1 MIDIPGI
8 FRFSFFCWVCWDSVC
23 CVLCRF
29 NGMIIS
35 GGLRGLL
42 SGSSSSSSSS
52 NNYHHHLVLWNS
64 STSVA
69 AAAVFSAPPKLLC
82 GRRLL
87 DSSTLFLGVSSSLS
101 SSSSGPASFRA
112 KRKKLGGN
120 VEVRRQS
127 GSYKESGNLRSSGA
141 APSLGIARAVSLG
154 KDINRFPSRLD
165 SVAAAVAGGD
175 DGVPYLSASHCVLRG
190 LAS

>member
-1 MIDIPGI
+1 MIDFSGI
-8 FRFSFFCWVCWDSVC
+8 FRFSFFCWVSWDSVC

-29 NGMIIS
+29 NGMIIT

-42 SGSSSSSSSS
+42 SGSSSS

-64 STSVA
+64 SASVA
-69 AAAVFSAPPKLLC
+69 AAVVSAPPKLLF
-82 GRRLL
+82 GGRLL

-101 SSSSGPASFRA
+101 SSSSRPASFRA
-112 KRKKLGGN
+112 KRKKLRGN
-120 VEVRRQS
+120 VEVRRQT
-127 GSYKESGNLRSSGA
+127 GSYKDSGNLRSTGA

-154 KDINRFPSRLD
+154 KDINRFPPRLD

-190 LAS
+190 LASQWM

>member
-1 MIDIPGI
+1 
-8 FRFSFFCWVCWDSVC
+8 
-23 CVLCRF
+23 
-29 NGMIIS
+29 MIIS

-42 SGSSSSSSSS
+42 SGSSSS
-52 NNYHHHLVLWNS
+52 NNYHHHHLVLWNS
-64 STSVA
+64 SASV
-69 AAAVFSAPPKLLC
+69 AAAVFSAPPKFLC
-82 GRRLL
+82 VGRLL

-101 SSSSGPASFRA
+101 SSSSGLASFRA
-112 KRKKLGGN
+112 TRKKLGGN

-127 GSYKESGNLRSSGA
+127 GSYKESGNWRSTGA

-175 DGVPYLSASHCVLRG
+175 DGFPYLSASHCVLRG